1 MTEELK
7 PSSKAVHFEG
17 AKLYLKQDGRGF
29 VLSILIHPNEVPIDL
44 MMSAI
49 NTRYT
54 VAMVEMADDGSLV
67 NPRHK
72 SEGERLVASAAM
84 LCENPRFQ
92 KWLFKTKRIKH
103 EDQEEAEEYTRQFC
117 GVASRSQLKEKEAAR
132 TLFRE
137 LRASFQ
143 RAVETGEA

>member
-1 MTEELK
+1 MSEELQ

-67 NPRHK
+67 NPKHK
-72 SEGERLVASAAM
+72 TEGERLVASAAM

-92 KWLFKTKRIKH
+92 TWLYNTNRTQH
-103 EDQEEAEEYTRQFC
+103 NGQEEAEEYVRKYC
-117 GVASRSQLKEKEAAR
+117 NVNSRSELKEKEAAR
-132 TLFRE
+132 ILFRE
-137 LRASFQ
+137 LRSRFQ
-143 RAVETGEA
+143 KSVGSGEA

>member
-1 MTEELK
+1 MQEESM

-67 NPRHK
+67 NPKHK

-92 KWLFKTKRIKH
+92 KWLVTSKRTRH
-103 EDQEEAEEYTRQFC
+103 EDQVTAEEYTRTYC
-117 GVASRSQLKEKEAAR
+117 GVNSRAELKEKEAAR
-132 TLFRE
+132 ILFRE

-143 RAVETGEA
+143 RAVQTGEA